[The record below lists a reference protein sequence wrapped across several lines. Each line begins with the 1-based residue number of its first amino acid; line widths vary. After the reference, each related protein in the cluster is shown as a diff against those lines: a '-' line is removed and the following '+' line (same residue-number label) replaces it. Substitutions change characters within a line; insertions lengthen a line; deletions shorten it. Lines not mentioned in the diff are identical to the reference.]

1 MKVIVTKKDIKLGQP
16 ELTDSC
22 PIALALKRKHL
33 GKPSVE
39 SDYFTVTVRGEER
52 RFDLPDNAK
61 LFVENFDELV
71 EQFNTINNTTLNL
84 ARIKNVLYNYVVY
97 IL

>member
-61 LFVENFDELV
+61 LFVENFDEGYDV
-71 EQFNTINNTTLNL
+71 EPFTFTAEESPVIDGTY
-84 ARIKNVLYNYVVY
+84 A
-97 IL
+97 